1 MKTSQTNVNLTK
13 RLQSIIENLTY
24 EIYSFGTRGMFEKHK
39 LLFAFLL
46 TLQIQ
51 LDQNSIH
58 SQQIQF
64 FLKGNL
70 SLDKQQTIQSKPNL
84 YWLTIDAWHHC
95 LFLSNHFSDRF
106 QHLLANIQQNPSQ
119 WQHWIEQDQLELF
132 PLPSPFDQQL
142 NHFEKLMLLRCF
154 NQNRILF
161 AIENYIKNIMGEK
174 YLSPPTIY
182 FDSIYD
188 QSSNQIP
195 VIFILSP
202 GSDPTND
209 IQKLATRKLQISIH
223 EEQKPLKILAMG
235 QNQDK
240 FALQA
245 LDSAQQQGTW
255 LLLQNCH
262 LLLPFLNELE
272 KQLEISTKPHVS
284 IHFFLFVEENNF

>member
-1 MKTSQTNVNLTK
+1 
-13 RLQSIIENLTY
+13 
-24 EIYSFGTRGMFEKHK
+24 
-39 LLFAFLL
+39 
-46 TLQIQ
+46 
-51 LDQNSIH
+51 
-58 SQQIQF
+58 
-64 FLKGNL
+64 
-70 SLDKQQTIQSKPNL
+70 
-84 YWLTIDAWHHC
+84 
-95 LFLSNHFSDRF
+95 
-106 QHLLANIQQNPSQ
+106 
-119 WQHWIEQDQLELF
+119 
-132 PLPSPFDQQL
+132 
-142 NHFEKLMLLRCF
+142 
-154 NQNRILF
+154 
-161 AIENYIKNIMGEK
+161 MGEK

-223 EEQKPLKILAMG
+223 QEQKPLKILAMG